1 MKILGLSA
9 FYHDSAAVLLDKGEI
24 IAAVQEERFSRKKH
38 DSSFPLNSIEF
49 CLKKGGI
56 SLTEID
62 FIAYYDKPFLTFDR
76 LLFTYLSYAPYKGFH
91 SFRKAMPLWMGKKLN
106 LKSHIR
112 KTLKKHFAIE
122 KKKIPKI
129 LFNYHHLS
137 HASSAFFPSP
147 YQEAAIL
154 CLDGV
159 GEWATSSGWLGS
171 GPKIEALW
179 QINFPHSLGL
189 FYSTFT
195 EYCGFKVNS
204 GEYKLM
210 GLAPYGEPK
219 YINQLKDNV
228 ICIKEDGS
236 FSLNMKYFNYPV
248 QSSMAHPR
256 LYKLLSQAPRKKEGP
271 LVSHYMDV
279 AASVQKI
286 TEEVIL
292 NLSVELHRQT
302 SVKNLCLA
310 GGVAL
315 NCVANGILLRKSP
328 FSSLWVQPAPGDA
341 GGALGA
347 AYSVWHQFLK
357 KPSIKKLPD
366 AMKGALLGPE
376 YSDKNIE
383 KMLKNKKAIFTKL
396 TEEDL
401 LSRTVECLEKGL
413 VVGWFQG
420 RVEFG
425 PRALGNRSI
434 LADPRNPQMQ
444 KIINLKIKF
453 RESFRPFAVSILRD
467 QVADYFDR
475 DHESPYMILVSW
487 IKEQKRKNSVENS
500 KKETLLKLP
509 IIRSE
514 IPATT
519 HVDYSTRIQTVNEH
533 SSPLYYKLLKEFYKK
548 TGCPALINTSFNV
561 RGEPIVCSPDEAYH
575 CFMNTGLD
583 ALCLG
588 SFFLMKSDNKNSP

>member
-38 DSSFPLNSIEF
+38 DSAFPLQSIEF
-49 CLKKGGI
+49 CLKKGKI

-76 LLFTYLSYAPYKGFH
+76 LLFTYLSYAPFKGFQ

-112 KTLKKHFAIE
+112 KTLKKHFG
-122 KKKIPKI
+122 KKEIPEI

-159 GEWATSSGWLGS
+159 GEWATSSGWRGS
-171 GPKIEALW
+171 DSEIEALW

-219 YINQLKDNV
+219 YIKQLKENV

-236 FSLNMKYFNYPV
+236 FALNMKYFNYPV
-248 QSSMAHPR
+248 QSSMAHAR
-256 LYKLLSQAPRKKEGP
+256 LHQLLSHAPRKKESP
-271 LVSHYMDV
+271 LTPHYMDV

-286 TEEVIL
+286 TEEIIL
-292 NLSVELHRQT
+292 KLSISLYQQT

-328 FSSLWVQPAPGDA
+328 FSSIWVQPAPGDA

-347 AYSVWHQFLK
+347 AYSIWHQFLK
-357 KPSIKKLPD
+357 KPVIKKFPD
-366 AMKGALLGPE
+366 TMKGALLGPE

-383 KMLKNKKAIFTKL
+383 EMLKSKKTIFTKH
-396 TEEDL
+396 TDEDL
-401 LSRTVECLEKGL
+401 ISRTVQSIEKGL
-413 VVGWFQG
+413 IVGWFQG
-420 RVEFG
+420 RMEFG

-453 RESFRPFAVSILRD
+453 RESFRPFAISILRD
-467 QVADYFDR
+467 PYDR
-475 DHESPYMILVSW
+475 L
-487 IKEQKRKNSVENS
+487 
-500 KKETLLKLP
+500 
-509 IIRSE
+509 
-514 IPATT
+514 
-519 HVDYSTRIQTVNEH
+519 
-533 SSPLYYKLLKEFYKK
+533 F
-548 TGCPALINTSFNV
+548 
-561 RGEPIVCSPDEAYH
+561 
-575 CFMNTGLD
+575 
-583 ALCLG
+583 
-588 SFFLMKSDNKNSP
+588 